1 MVPLKTIGTTIICLM
16 VLSILGSRPCG
27 CELRELLSSNHDSDD
42 DCCHSEYHQVT
53 LGKGSAESCPECEGC
68 CTPLAIPGSP
78 TGCGGRL
85 AQPAIVGSDAHTGQ
99 LALPVSLAVSSC
111 ADNQTAAP
119 PLILSVDLPARVTVL
134 STVIRC

>member
-1 MVPLKTIGTTIICLM
+1 M

-27 CELRELLSSNHDSDD
+27 CELRELLASNYDYDD
-42 DCCHSEYHQVT
+42 DCCHSESDKVT
-53 LGKGSAESCPECEGC
+53 HGKGSAESCPECEGC
-68 CTPLAIPGSP
+68 CTSFAIPGSP

-85 AQPAIVGSDAHTGQ
+85 AQPAIVDSNDHTGQ
-99 LALPVSLAVSSC
+99 LALPISMAVRSC

-119 PLILSVDLPARVTVL
+119 PPMLSVDLPARVTVL